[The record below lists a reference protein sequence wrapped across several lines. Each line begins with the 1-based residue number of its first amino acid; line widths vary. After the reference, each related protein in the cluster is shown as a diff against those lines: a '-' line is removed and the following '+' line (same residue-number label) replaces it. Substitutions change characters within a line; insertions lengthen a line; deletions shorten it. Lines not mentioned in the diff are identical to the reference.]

1 MPLNNQQPARDAGY
15 QNLQYFHKHI
25 VFSDTIATYRFRIPA
40 YSIIMPALT
49 GVDTQIVYNAGT
61 NNRIQVGI
69 DGAVSKYG
77 LNLTLATLGFAPIA
91 VAVGHRVTV
100 DTDVLFTV
108 DVTGTAATTGEADLL
123 LVFRPPN

>member
-1 MPLNNQQPARDAGY
+1 MPLNNQKPARDAGY

-25 VFSDTIATYRFRIPA
+25 LFSDTITTFTFRIPA
-40 YSIIMPALT
+40 YSIIMPAFT
-49 GVDTQIVYNAGT
+49 GVDVSTVYNAGT

-69 DGAVSKYG
+69 AGAVSKYG
-77 LNLTLATLGFAPIA
+77 LNLTLATLGFQPIA

-100 DTDVLFTV
+100 DTDVLFTI

-123 LVFRPPN
+123 LAFRPPN